1 MAQPITS
8 LPGIWMKLTDRKRLA
23 KLMAIQGVSA
33 RRLALAAGWKS
44 HSYMNRLLAGDVT
57 TLEVEPAV
65 RIAEFL
71 QVGVD
76 DLFMPRTSN
85 SAGRIDRLGQVS

>member
-1 MAQPITS
+1 MRLI
-8 LPGIWMKLTDRKRLA
+8 DRKRLA

-33 RRLALAAGWKS
+33 RALATAAGWSS
-44 HSYMNRLLAGDVT
+44 HSYMNRLLSGEVS

-65 RIAEFL
+65 RIAAHL

-76 DLFMPRTSN
+76 DLFMARVSSDDERQT
-85 SAGRIDRLGQVS
+85 AGRRSA